1 TRGGHDPHGIHDQPL
16 HVEHPQLPRPQ
27 RRGVRRH
34 RVAQGRAGLLHRQ
47 RRQQQALSPAHPAA
61 QLLQPAGAAAA
72 DEGLHGG
79 RRRRRYRLH
88 RHRARR
94 GRPMSGRGPVASLVW
109 ADSYDIAEVD
119 EIVERNKWRRGAAL
133 EILEDIQEHYGWISP
148 AAIQRVAELTDYSRN
163 YLYGVVTFYDE
174 FRIAPPGTVK
184 VDICNGSACAL
195 NREDRILHKLED
207 LLQLEEITDSSPHEL
222 FTQNKFGYVS
232 DDGKVL
238 LRKVDCMGACQLAP
252 LVRVMK
258 E

>member
-1 TRGGHDPHGIHDQPL
+1 
-16 HVEHPQLPRPQ
+16 
-27 RRGVRRH
+27 
-34 RVAQGRAGLLHRQ
+34 
-47 RRQQQALSPAHPAA
+47 
-61 QLLQPAGAAAA
+61 
-72 DEGLHGG
+72 
-79 RRRRRYRLH
+79 
-88 RHRARR
+88 
-94 GRPMSGRGPVASLVW
+94 MSGRGPVASLVW

-258 E
+258 EGEHEEPHFIGPVTEDEVPARVEAALKALGSGLPAAGSGQHAAGDEFHTGNLG